1 MKKIWAVLFILGL
14 LVLMGTAEAA
24 NISGGRW
31 LIQVIIGAGLAVAAG
46 KKGGLFE

>member
-1 MKKIWAVLFILGL
+1 MKRIWSALFILGL

-31 LIQVIIGAGLAVAAG
+31 VIQVIVGAGLAMMAG
-46 KKGGLFE
+46 RKGGLFE